1 MPTLVAPSARFKP
14 KQADQQD
21 KIEGVDF
28 RCQSAASKD
37 QNYTKMQTARGGIR
51 RSGVNGNYWKSI
63 KSIYDSAHG
72 WAEPAT
78 YREKPSLRELA
89 SRERGRDSRR

>member
-14 KQADQQD
+14 KQAVQQA

-37 QNYTKMQTARGGIR
+37 QNCTKMQTARGGIR
-51 RSGVNGNYWKSI
+51 RSGANGNYW

-72 WAEPAT
+72 WDELAA
-78 YREKPSLRELA
+78 YLDNPSLR
-89 SRERGRDSRR
+89 